1 MIHVLDRIHE
11 RHPELESDDVRS
23 AWEGAIAYAVRS
35 DSRPFEYIAIGFD
48 ATGRSIET
56 VGRRTSDGDWI
67 IRHAFTPPTRK
78 ALRVLGLGG

>member
-1 MIHVLDRIHE
+1 MTHVLDRIHG

-23 AWEGAIAYAVRS
+23 ASHAVRS

-48 ATGRSIET
+48 ATGRSIEM

-67 IRHAFTPPTRK
+67 IWHAFTPPTRK
-78 ALRVLGLGG
+78 ALRELGLGG

>member
-11 RHPELESDDVRS
+11 LHPELEPDDARS

-48 ATGRSIET
+48 ATGRSIEM
-56 VGRRTSDGDWI
+56 VGRRTSDGVWI
-67 IRHAFTPPTRK
+67 IWHALTPPTRK
-78 ALRVLGLGG
+78 ALRELGLGG

>member
-23 AWEGAIAYAVRS
+23 AWEGAIAYAVHS

-48 ATGRSIET
+48 ATGRSIEM

-67 IRHAFTPPTRK
+67 IWHAFTPPTRK
-78 ALRVLGLGG
+78 VLRELGLGG